1 MSPVFEVKEE
11 FRLKMDGPNI
21 GPVVGVAFGCAWGVA
36 GATALPRPWQAWAI
50 GSSIGISGVL
60 IVALALP
67 HKQRHSGTFRGHI
80 YGIAVVF
87 EVAAIFG
94 TIWLLR
100 QFALSQFLLPA
111 IGFIVGLHFLGL
123 WKATDL
129 RVFLW
134 TALAM
139 CLVCGVAAFL
149 PGATENGN
157 VDVRRDWTGHRASA
171 LGSRRQDFGL
181 IDSHECCTRKRS
193 GKFRIADNSVLFVGA
208 TNLIPPVSTS
218 SLAAGRHNRKNQLDR

>member
-1 MSPVFEVKEE
+1 
-11 FRLKMDGPNI
+11 MDGPNI
-21 GPVVGVAFGCAWGVA
+21 GPVVGVVFGCAWGVA

-50 GSSIGISGVL
+50 GSSIGISAVL
-60 IVALALP
+60 TVALALP

-80 YGIAVVF
+80 YGIAVAF

-94 TIWLLR
+94 TVWLLG

-139 CLVCGVAAFL
+139 CCVAAFL

-157 VDVRRDWTGHRASA
+157 VDVRRVVTGLGTA
-171 LGSRRQDFGL
+171 L
-181 IDSHECCTRKRS
+181 
-193 GKFRIADNSVLFVGA
+193 VLWGA
-208 TNLIPPVSTS
+208 GVRTLV
-218 SLAAGRHNRKNQLDR
+218 

>member
-1 MSPVFEVKEE
+1 
-11 FRLKMDGPNI
+11 MDGSNI

-36 GATALPRPWQAWAI
+36 GATALPPPSQTWAI
-50 GSSIGISGVL
+50 GCSIAISAVL
-60 IVALALP
+60 IVAFALP
-67 HKQRHSGTFRGHI
+67 HKQRHSSTFRGHI
-80 YGIAVVF
+80 YGIAVAF

-100 QFALSQFLLPA
+100 QLALSRFLFPA

-149 PGATENGN
+149 PGGTENGN
-157 VDVRRDWTGHRASA
+157 VDLRRVVTGLGTALVLWGAAVRTW
-171 LGSRRQDFGL
+171 F
-181 IDSHECCTRKRS
+181 
-193 GKFRIADNSVLFVGA
+193 
-208 TNLIPPVSTS
+208 
-218 SLAAGRHNRKNQLDR
+218 DRFT

>member
-1 MSPVFEVKEE
+1 MSIRIYSVSGFEVKEV
-11 FRLKMDGPNI
+11 FRLKMDGPSI

-50 GSSIGISGVL
+50 GSSIGISAAL

-67 HKQRHSGTFRGHI
+67 HKQHHSDTFRGHI
-80 YGIAVVF
+80 YGIAVAF

-100 QFALSQFLLPA
+100 QFALSHFLLPA

-157 VDVRRDWTGHRASA
+157 VDVRRVVTGLGTALVLWGACVRA
-171 LGSRRQDFGL
+171 
-181 IDSHECCTRKRS
+181 
-193 GKFRIADNSVLFVGA
+193 FV
-208 TNLIPPVSTS
+208 
-218 SLAAGRHNRKNQLDR
+218 

>member
-1 MSPVFEVKEE
+1 M
-11 FRLKMDGPNI
+11 
-21 GPVVGVAFGCAWGVA
+21 AF
-36 GATALPRPWQAWAI
+36 ALPY
-50 GSSIGISGVL
+50 
-60 IVALALP
+60 
-67 HKQRHSGTFRGHI
+67 KQRHSGTFRGHI
-80 YGIAVVF
+80 YGIAVAF
-87 EVAAIFG
+87 EAIFG

-139 CLVCGVAAFL
+139 CLVCSVAAFL

-157 VDVRRDWTGHRASA
+157 VDVRRVVTGLGTA
-171 LGSRRQDFGL
+171 L
-181 IDSHECCTRKRS
+181 
-193 GKFRIADNSVLFVGA
+193 VLWGA
-208 TNLIPPVSTS
+208 GVRTLV
-218 SLAAGRHNRKNQLDR
+218 

>member
-1 MSPVFEVKEE
+1 
-11 FRLKMDGPNI
+11 MDGPNI
-21 GPVVGVAFGCAWGVA
+21 GPVVGVAFGCAWGLA
-36 GATALPRPWQAWAI
+36 GATALPHPWQTWAI
-50 GSSIGISGVL
+50 GSNIGISAVL
-60 IVALALP
+60 IVAFALLD
-67 HKQRHSGTFRGHI
+67 KQRHSVTFRGHI
-80 YGIAVVF
+80 YGIAVAF
-87 EVAAIFG
+87 EVAGIFL

-100 QFALSQFLLPA
+100 QFALSQLLLPA

-157 VDVRRDWTGHRASA
+157 VDLRRVVTGLGTALVLWGAAVRT
-171 LGSRRQDFGL
+171 
-181 IDSHECCTRKRS
+181 
-193 GKFRIADNSVLFVGA
+193 
-208 TNLIPPVSTS
+208 
-218 SLAAGRHNRKNQLDR
+218 LA

>member
-11 FRLKMDGPNI
+11 FRLKMDAPNI

-36 GATALPRPWQAWAI
+36 GATALPPPWQAWGI
-50 GSSIGISGVL
+50 GSSIAISAVL
-60 IVALALP
+60 IVALTLP
-67 HKQRHSGTFRGHI
+67 HKQRHLGTFRGHI
-80 YGIAVVF
+80 YGIAVAF

-111 IGFIVGLHFLGL
+111 IAFIVGLHFLGL

-139 CLVCGVAAFL
+139 CFVCGVAALL
-149 PGATENGN
+149 PGATANGN
-157 VDVRRDWTGHRASA
+157 LDVRRVVTGLGTA
-171 LGSRRQDFGL
+171 L
-181 IDSHECCTRKRS
+181 
-193 GKFRIADNSVLFVGA
+193 VLWGTGVR
-208 TNLIPPVSTS
+208 TLV
-218 SLAAGRHNRKNQLDR
+218 